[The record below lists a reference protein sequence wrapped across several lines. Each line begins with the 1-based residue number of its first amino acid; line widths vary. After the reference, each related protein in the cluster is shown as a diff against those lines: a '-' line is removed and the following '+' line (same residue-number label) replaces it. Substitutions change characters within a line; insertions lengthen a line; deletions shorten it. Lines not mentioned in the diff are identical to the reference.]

1 MRGVKRVEGSRSGAS
16 AAVALLCVA
25 LTVLTVGVGVAQA
38 ERKQVFE
45 RAFGAGDMSL
55 REASE
60 AAAGSGVAVSST
72 SHDVYVADTQNHRVD
87 EFGPD
92 GSFVRAW
99 GWGVG
104 LGIGFERCTLACQPG
119 IEGSGPGQ
127 FEAPAFVAVDNS
139 SGPSAGDVYVGDTK
153 NNVISKFTA
162 EGVLVKSWGVEG
174 QLKGSPTGGGGT
186 LVPFGELSGITIDS
200 AGTLDVLENT
210 EDELFEFAQE
220 GAFSTSFETP
230 RGSQPAGLAVN
241 TTGDFFKANGD
252 GSVEEFAAGGTNIG
266 QVTPNNTA
274 APEQVHPAG
283 VAVDGD
289 DLFVLEAE
297 RVKRYTFNGS
307 GEVVQPAGAACTVR
321 PNPEDLEG
329 FGCGPTETFG
339 SPPDPAGGSGV
350 GVDDSSGDVLVTDA
364 TSGQVEVF
372 IPQPPAPPVVEDES
386 ISDVSNDAA
395 TFQGSVDPEGATTNV
410 HFQYG
415 PCVTASTCGT
425 SGYPDNGPS
434 AGVGSEFAVANVP
447 PTHVQGLNPGT
458 TYHFRLV
465 AENEP
470 GLNAG
475 GPTLGRE
482 VVFTTSG
489 TGELGLPDGRKWV
502 MVSPPDKHG
511 ALIEPIGQDW
521 TIQAAAS
528 GGALTYV
535 TDAPTESNPEGY
547 VLFQQIL
554 STRGPQ
560 GWSSRD
566 IEPPHNS
573 VTEIS
578 AGQGQEFRLFSE
590 DLSSAVVQPAGKLD
604 PADSAE
610 ASEQTAFRRTNFSSS
625 SPSEPCTSSCMQPLV
640 TAAPGFANVSEGTVF
655 GEEENCPRHFYCGPK
670 FVGGSPDLNHVI
682 LNSIEP
688 LTTGAPAG
696 NLEPGG
702 LYEWSAGK
710 AADEQL
716 SLVGVLPN
724 GEAVEGLLG
733 SNGAQNTRGAV
744 SEDGSRVVWIE
755 HNGGHLYLRV
765 NATKPQ
771 SPLNGEACT
780 VEEDACTLE
789 LDKEVEEL
797 GGTPGS
803 PEFQLAS
810 KGVGAVLFTDGG
822 DLYEYVVAERHLK
835 RLTENAEVLG
845 SVIGAGPDDSF
856 IYFVAQGVLGD
867 AGQHGATQGNCTA
880 ADASDASQHCNL
892 YVSNDGTV
900 KLVSVLSGE
909 DFPDWAFI
917 GTGANLSRLTAR
929 VSPNGEWLAFMSQR
943 SLTGYDNRD
952 AISGQPDEEV
962 FEYSAASERV
972 VCASCDPTGARPHGI
987 EYGKEGNAGFGEEM
1001 RLSGGFGVWPGTTWL
1016 AANVPGWTPYSV
1028 DTALYQSRYLSDE
1041 GRLFFNSRDGLVPK
1055 DVNGQEDVY
1064 EFEPGG
1070 VGSCGPLTSTGSD
1083 VYVGA
1088 LAGSPVGGC
1097 VALIS
1102 SGSSA
1107 QESAFLDA
1115 SESGGDVFFLTTSQL
1130 APQDSDDALDIYDAQ
1145 ECTVSVPCPA
1155 ASVES
1160 PEPCHSESECK
1171 GEPAGVPDIFGAA
1184 GSQTVTGAGNFVAP
1198 AVVAPKPKPKTAAQ
1212 IRAERL
1218 AKALSVCRRD
1228 KRHGKRVA
1236 CERLARR
1243 KYGPA
1248 KKAKRASRRGAA
1260 R

>member
-55 REASE
+55 RGSAEE
-60 AAAGSGVAVSST
+60 VAGSGVAVSST

-127 FEAPAFVAVDNS
+127 FEAPAFIAVDNS

-153 NNVISKFTA
+153 NSVISKFTA

-210 EDELFEFAQE
+210 EHELFEFAQE

-252 GSVEEFAAGGTNIG
+252 GSIEEFAAGGTDIG
-266 QVTPNNTA
+266 QVTPSGSEGKG
-274 APEQVHPAG
+274 EQVHPAG

-307 GEVVQPAGAACTVR
+307 GEVVQPAGATCVVR
-321 PNPEDLEG
+321 ENPEHVGG
-329 FGCGPTETFG
+329 FGCGPTEMFG

-350 GVDDSSGDVLVTDA
+350 GVDQSNGDVFVTDA

-372 IPQPPAPPVVEDES
+372 IPQPPSPPVVEEES
-386 ISDVSNDAA
+386 VSNVSNDAA
-395 TFQGSVDPEGATTNV
+395 TFQGSVNPEGATTNV

-415 PCVTASTCGT
+415 PCATASTCAT

-447 PTHVQGLNPGT
+447 PTHAQGLNPGT

-475 GPTLGRE
+475 GPTFGEE

-489 TGELGLPDGRKWV
+489 TGEFGLPDGRKWV

-547 VLFQQIL
+547 VLFQQVL
-554 STRGPQ
+554 STRGAD

-573 VTEIS
+573 TTEIS
-578 AGQGQEFRLFSE
+578 VGLGQEFRFFSE
-590 DLSSAVVQPAGKLD
+590 DLSSAEVQPAGKLD
-604 PADSAE
+604 PADSPE
-610 ASEQTAFRRTNFSSS
+610 ASEQTAFHRTNFSPNN
-625 SPSEPCTSSCMQPLV
+625 PSEPCTSSCMQPLV
-640 TAAPGFANVSEGTVF
+640 TAAPGFANVPDGTVF
-655 GEEENCPRHFYCGPK
+655 GEEENCPRQFYCGPR
-670 FVGGSPDLNHVI
+670 FVGGSPDLNHVV
-682 LNSIEP
+682 LNSIAP
-688 LTTGAPAG
+688 LKTGAPENTEA
-696 NLEPGG
+696 GG

-710 AADEQL
+710 PADEQL
-716 SLVGVLPN
+716 SLVSVLPN
-724 GEAVEGLLG
+724 GEARQGFLG
-733 SNGAQNTRGAV
+733 SDGATNTRGAV

-755 HNGGHLYLRV
+755 NGGGHLYLRV

-771 SPLNGEACT
+771 SPLNGEVCT
-780 VEEDACTLE
+780 VAEDACTLE

-797 GGTPGS
+797 GGTPGT

-810 KGVGAVLFTDGG
+810 KGVAGVLFTDGG

-835 RLTENAEVLG
+835 RLTADAEVLG
-845 SVIGAGPDDSF
+845 SVIGAGPDDSM

-867 AGQHGATQGNCTA
+867 AGQHGATQGNCTSQ
-880 ADASDASQHCNL
+880 DEHDASQHCNL
-892 YVSNDGTV
+892 YVSSNGTV

-909 DFPDWAFI
+909 DFTDWAFS
-917 GTGANLSRLTAR
+917 GTRGLLNELTAR

-952 AISGQPDEEV
+952 AVSGQPDEEV
-962 FEYSAASERV
+962 FEYSAVSERV
-972 VCASCDPTGARPHGI
+972 VCASCDPTGARPHGV
-987 EYGKEGNAGFGEEM
+987 EYGKEGNIALGEEM
-1001 RLSGGFGVWPGTTWL
+1001 PLSGGYQVWPDRAWL
-1016 AANVPGWTPYSV
+1016 AANVPSWTPYSEN
-1028 DTALYQSRYLSDE
+1028 TALYQSRYLSDD
-1041 GRLFFNSRDGLVPK
+1041 GRLFFNSRDGLVPR

-1070 VGSCGPLTSTGSD
+1070 VGSCGPSTSTGSD
-1083 VYVGA
+1083 VYVGE

-1130 APQDSDDALDIYDAQ
+1130 APQDVDDALDIYDAQ
-1145 ECTVSVPCPA
+1145 ECTESVPCPA

-1171 GEPAGVPDIFGAA
+1171 GQPAGVPGIFGAS
-1184 GSQTVTGAGNFVAP
+1184 GSQTVMGAGNVVAP
-1198 AVVAPKPKPKTAAQ
+1198 AVVVLKAKPKTAAQ

-1228 KRHGKRVA
+1228 KRHAKRAA
-1236 CERLARR
+1236 CERQAR
-1243 KYGPA
+1243 
-1248 KKAKRASRRGAA
+1248 KKVRHEGSKKHKVKK
-1260 R
+1260 